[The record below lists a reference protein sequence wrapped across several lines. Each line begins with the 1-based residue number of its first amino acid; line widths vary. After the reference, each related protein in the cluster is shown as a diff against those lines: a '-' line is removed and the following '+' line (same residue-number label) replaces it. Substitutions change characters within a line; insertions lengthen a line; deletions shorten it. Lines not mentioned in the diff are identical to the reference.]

1 MASRVVEDQ
10 LVVLSEAVS
19 EVAHSLVRG
28 GREGLINIQVET
40 LVGLELE
47 VLPDEGNDP
56 AYLLISINLKNS
68 GSEPT
73 SEDILR
79 F

>member
-1 MASRVVEDQ
+1 M
-10 LVVLSEAVS
+10 
-19 EVAHSLVRG
+19 
-28 GREGLINIQVET
+28 INIQVET
-40 LVGLELE
+40 LVSLELE

-73 SEDILR
+73 IVRLK

>member
-1 MASRVVEDQ
+1 M
-10 LVVLSEAVS
+10 
-19 EVAHSLVRG
+19 
-28 GREGLINIQVET
+28 INVQVET
-40 LVGLELE
+40 LVSLELE

-73 SEDILR
+73 SEIEILILTYVIISLFHYGR
-79 F
+79 VPRRLQPHLHLAGCSR